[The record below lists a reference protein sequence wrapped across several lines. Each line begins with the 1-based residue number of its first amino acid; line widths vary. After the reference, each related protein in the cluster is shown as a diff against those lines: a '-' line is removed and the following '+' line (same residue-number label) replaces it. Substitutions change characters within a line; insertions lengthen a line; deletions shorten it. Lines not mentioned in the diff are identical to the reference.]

1 MRQATTLF
9 LQIVRK
15 MPDSMIQNAIDASDA
30 DLRSRVFH
38 GRLHFYTLLLGRL
51 RGVRSLRHLVELW
64 DGLPD
69 LRSSLGMSAVARST
83 LADANQSRG
92 HEFFRSLMAQVLAA
106 SHRAAD
112 RLPRK
117 FKRLCY
123 ALDSTSLELCAELHE
138 WARVSEGRSAIKV
151 HALLRGGVALPEM
164 TVIGDGAAHDLK
176 VAKQMDLPSGAILL
190 IDRAYVDAQFF
201 ATLNDRGTVFVT
213 RLKRKMK
220 YAVIKRRPVAKNANG
235 VTSDQE
241 ITLTG
246 AGAEVYGQRPL
257 RRVRYRDPETGNV
270 LVFLTNDLRLAARTV
285 ARLLGPLQERDL
297 GPTLGGPVGL
307 RLGLVDPSRLPP
319 LLDSTSHL
327 ALRARS
333 TTPCGRTPVLEA
345 GTPCAKMISNYAD
358 VAVTNRT
365 RMVGTDMSIHY
376 LLG

>member
-15 MPDSMIQNAIDASDA
+15 MPNSMIQNAIDASDA

-38 GRLHFYTLLLGRL
+38 GRLHFHTLLLGHL

-69 LRSSLGMSAVARST
+69 LRSSLGMSAIARST

-138 WARVSEGRSAIKV
+138 WARVSDGRSAIKV

-164 TVIGDGAAHDLK
+164 TVIGDGAAHDVK
-176 VAKQMDLPSGAILL
+176 VAKQMALPSGAILL
-190 IDRAYVDAQFF
+190 IDRAYVDAKFF

-246 AGAEVYGQRPL
+246 AGAEVYGARPL
-257 RRVRYRDPETGNV
+257 RRVRYRDPETGDI

-285 ARLLGPLQERDL
+285 ARLYKQRWEVELFFKWIKQNLKVLDFWGRSKNAILIQL
-297 GPTLGGPVGL
+297 WVALL
-307 RLGLVDPSRLPP
+307 AYALVSWI
-319 LLDSTSHL
+319 HL
-327 ALRARS
+327 AFHTSWTRLRTWRFVQDQLLRAVE
-333 TTPCGRTPVLEA
+333 PQFWKPELHA
-345 GTPCAKMISNYAD
+345 PK
-358 VAVTNRT
+358 
-365 RMVGTDMSIHY
+365 
-376 LLG
+376 